1 MTILPSPDI
10 YGYTV
15 FCDDV
20 RQELGGKTS
29 FIGVYSDTMLVHGE
43 FPLTLPKFGFG
54 ISLLQRREIFE
65 ANVEVQIFLPGDGEE
80 SPSIALQGSEA
91 VEGAVAAQTAAQ
103 VEGLPKGDERIIAMH
118 LNVIAAPLIFKE
130 PGIMKVRGALRRGDV
145 IRLGS
150 IRIVSQPQ
158 APTAPTP

>member
-1 MTILPSPDI
+1 MTILPSPNI
-10 YGYTV
+10 YGYTI

-29 FIGVYSDTMLVHGE
+29 FIGVYSGMMLVHGE

-65 ANVEVQIFLPGDGEE
+65 ANVELQIFLPGDAEE

-91 VEGAVAAQTAAQ
+91 VEGAIAARTAAE

-118 LNVIAAPLIFKE
+118 MNVIAAPLILKE
-130 PGIMKVRGALRRGDV
+130 PGIMKVRAALRRGDV
-145 IRLGS
+145 IRLGT

-158 APTAPTP
+158 APTAPTS